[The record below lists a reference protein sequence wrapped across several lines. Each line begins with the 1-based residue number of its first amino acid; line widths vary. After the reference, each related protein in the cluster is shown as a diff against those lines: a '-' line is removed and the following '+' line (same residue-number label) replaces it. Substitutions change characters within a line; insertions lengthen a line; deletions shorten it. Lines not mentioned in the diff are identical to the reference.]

1 MTASPRWK
9 YNGIRAGWAPDV
21 SEKLK
26 TDLVLL
32 LGDHEDTTRFI
43 RALHTHKHIYTL
55 HKNDESTHINGQ
67 PTPSEK
73 REAAKIILRDSQKL
87 FNKISNQ
94 AGGIKPDLDYHLY
107 KRMKHIAPYFSLGDM
122 EDALEGLMRGCQ
134 SFLENTYPQI
144 KTTGITPKKVFAY
157 RVASLFREILNEEPK
172 KYIPEELEVGVLRD
186 NRKGLYAKV
195 LAACFIDSD
204 GYIPGN
210 LKEIIIW
217 GISFAPDN

>member
-1 MTASPRWK
+1 MTASPRWGYK
-9 YNGIRAGWAPDV
+9 GTKGGFVPDM

-26 TDLVLL
+26 RQIILL
-32 LGDHEDTTRFI
+32 LGERENALRFVS
-43 RALHTHKHIYTL
+43 ALHTHQHIYII
-55 HKNDESTHINGQ
+55 HRDDESTRSEGQ
-67 PTPSEK
+67 PTPSER

-122 EDALEGLMRGCQ
+122 EDALEGLMKGCQ
-134 SFLENTYPQI
+134 SFLENTYPQM

-157 RVASLFREILNEEPK
+157 RVASLFRETLNEEPK
-172 KYIPEELEVGVLRD
+172 KYIPEELEMTVLRG
-186 NRKGLYAKV
+186 NGKGRYARV

-210 LKEIIIW
+210 LKEIVLW